1 MHSVDDGC
9 IGNEEM
15 EETESIGLVRCVRLR
30 NFQGISSGMQE
41 ILLGMADQESE
52 VCVCNGE
59 QKLKLTTDSSAL

>member
-1 MHSVDDGC
+1 MK
-9 IGNEEM
+9 EA
-15 EETESIGLVRCVRLR
+15 ESIGVVRRVRLR
-30 NFQGISSGMQE
+30 NFQGNSSGMQE